1 MCNFILGETDRER
14 LSDTK
19 SGMREREL
27 NIFRDTVG
35 RKKTFR
41 LSNSLNRRGKRGQNS
56 RFLER
61 QERERERDG
70 GIRTRK

>member
-1 MCNFILGETDRER
+1 MCNFILGETERER

-19 SGMREREL
+19 SGEREREREL

-35 RKKTFR
+35 RKKTCRF
-41 LSNSLNRRGKRGQNS
+41 SNSLNRGGNRGQNS

-61 QERERERDG
+61 
-70 GIRTRK
+70 

>member
-35 RKKTFR
+35 RKKTCRF
-41 LSNSLNRRGKRGQNS
+41 SNSLNRGGNRGQNS

-61 QERERERDG
+61 QERERDIDE